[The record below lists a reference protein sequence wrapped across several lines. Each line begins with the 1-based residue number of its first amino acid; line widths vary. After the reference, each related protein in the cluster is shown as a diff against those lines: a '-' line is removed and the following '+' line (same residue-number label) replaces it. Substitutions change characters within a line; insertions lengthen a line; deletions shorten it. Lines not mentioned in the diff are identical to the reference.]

1 MTQETGRPLATDRP
15 LATGQALVTDT
26 TAAEE
31 PWIKRFLPKTLFGR
45 ALLIIVTP
53 LILMQA
59 ISTFVFFDR
68 HWDTMTRRLA
78 HTLAGDISFLVDVM
92 SPLPPPEEIADISR
106 RARKLLHAI
115 IVYKP
120 GEILINVSRL
130 PPRGRVEHRLTEAMD
145 ERVRRPFL
153 IDTVSVNRRVIVQ
166 VQLADGVLEFDVHQ
180 KRLYSSTPYIFLM
193 WMVGS
198 SLVLFAIAIVFM
210 RNQIRPIRRLAIAAR
225 SFGMGREVGDFR
237 PEGAAEVRQAAEA
250 FQQMRERL
258 RRQFTQRT
266 EMLAGVS
273 HDLRTPLTRMKLQ
286 LAMLGDTPEI
296 VELKSDVH
304 DMEHMVEGY
313 LAFARGEGTEAPV
326 PTDLA
331 ALSMDTVAAE
341 KRDGSTVTLVV
352 NASDGVALEIRPQ
365 AFKRALVNLIANAK
379 RYGETV
385 AVAVS
390 IGQEVILITVD
401 DDGPGI
407 PLESR
412 EDVFKPF
419 FRLDSSRNPETGG
432 TGLGLT
438 IARDIIRNHGGD
450 LTLEDAPIGGLRAR
464 IRLPI

>member
-1 MTQETGRPLATDRP
+1 MISAPETKPSIDGAGS
-15 LATGQALVTDT
+15 AG
-26 TAAEE
+26 

-68 HWDTMTRRLA
+68 HWDTMTRRLS
-78 HTLAGDISFLVDVM
+78 HTLAGDISFIVDALT
-92 SPLPPPEEIADISR
+92 PLPPPEEVGDISR
-106 RARKLLHAI
+106 RTRQLLHMI
-115 IVYKP
+115 ISYEA
-120 GEILINVSRL
+120 GEILANASKA
-130 PPRGRVEHRLTEAMD
+130 PPRDRVEVTLAEAMD

-153 IDTVSVNRRVIVQ
+153 IDGVSIHRRVIVK
-166 VQLADGVLEFDVHQ
+166 VQLADGVLAVNVHQ

-225 SFGMGREVGDFR
+225 SFGMGRDVGDFR

-250 FQQMRERL
+250 FRQMRERIRL
-258 RRQFTQRT
+258 QFTQRT

-286 LAMLGDTPEI
+286 LAMLGDGTDI
-296 VELKSDVH
+296 AELQNDVH
-304 DMEHMVEGY
+304 DMERMVEGY
-313 LAFARGEGTEAPV
+313 LAFARGEGTEMPV
-326 PTDLA
+326 TTNVAELA
-331 ALSMDTVAAE
+331 SDVIAAE
-341 KRDGSTVTLVV
+341 QRDGSKIALTTTG
-352 NASDGVALEIRPQ
+352 SGDGILEVRPQ
-365 AFKRALVNLIANAK
+365 AFKRALSNLITNAK
-379 RYGETV
+379 RHADAL
-385 AVAVS
+385 AVTMQLDRDA
-390 IGQEVILITVD
+390 ITLTVD
-401 DDGPGI
+401 DNGPGI
-407 PLESR
+407 PPASR

-419 FRLDSSRNPETGG
+419 FRLDASRNSETGG

-438 IARDIIRNHGGD
+438 IARDIARSHGGD
-450 LTLEDAPIGGLRAR
+450 LTLEDSPSGGLRAR